1 MYQVRVCMCVT
12 GVCWA
17 ICRLLIEQVCWKAV
31 FSFQTRISDGDQWKS
46 IADTVSCQWNWAA
59 CMWEHGKSVCLM
71 INAHNIT
78 AVLLYLICSCV
89 LLADD
94 FYLYVACSTL
104 TSKLWRKQP
113 DMTEALLLGQQPL
126 GKLFNFSCHFEGV
139 LASES
144 WWEAWRPSL
153 QTSRSSLPPPRS
165 L

>member
-1 MYQVRVCMCVT
+1 
-12 GVCWA
+12 
-17 ICRLLIEQVCWKAV
+17 
-31 FSFQTRISDGDQWKS
+31 
-46 IADTVSCQWNWAA
+46 
-59 CMWEHGKSVCLM
+59 MWEHGKSVCLM

-89 LLADD
+89 LLADE

-126 GKLFNFSCHFEGV
+126 GKLFHFSCHFEGV

-144 WWEAWRPSL
+144 
-153 QTSRSSLPPPRS
+153 
-165 L
+165 